1 MGFDSNRMNDGTG
14 FQPSEQGLC
23 ANGCGFYGS
32 ANQNN
37 LCSKCYSEQLNKNEK
52 AASAKVAMNKV
63 FAFSKVASSSSSSS
77 SSAEVAKP
85 AVLEEVIKVKVTNRC
100 FDCNKKVGVM
110 GFKCRC
116 GETFCGSHRYPEE
129 HKCEFDFK
137 KTGRDLISKANPV
150 VKADKVNRI

>member
-1 MGFDSNRMNDGTG
+1 MESDSNRMNDGTG

-23 ANGCGFYGS
+23 ANRCGFYGS

-37 LCSKCYSEQLNKNEK
+37 LCSKCYNEVLNKNEK
-52 AASAKVAMNKV
+52 AASAKATMDKILP
-63 FAFSKVASSSSSSS
+63 FADSSGSSS
-77 SSAEVAKP
+77 SSAEVAKL

-116 GETFCGSHRYPEE
+116 GETFCGMH
-129 HKCEFDFK
+129 
-137 KTGRDLISKANPV
+137 
-150 VKADKVNRI
+150 

>member
-1 MGFDSNRMNDGTG
+1 MGSNSNRMNDGTG

-23 ANGCGFYGS
+23 ANGYFS
-32 ANQNN
+32 F
-37 LCSKCYSEQLNKNEK
+37 
-52 AASAKVAMNKV
+52 AKVD
-63 FAFSKVASSSSSSS
+63 SSSSSS
-77 SSAEVAKP
+77 SSAEVAKS
-85 AVLEEVIKVKVTNRC
+85 AVSEEVIKVKVTNKC

-116 GETFCGSHRYPEE
+116 GETFCGMHRYPEE

-137 KTGRDLISKANPV
+137 KTGRDLIAKENPV

>member
-1 MGFDSNRMNDGTG
+1 
-14 FQPSEQGLC
+14 
-23 ANGCGFYGS
+23 
-32 ANQNN
+32 
-37 LCSKCYSEQLNKNEK
+37 
-52 AASAKVAMNKV
+52 MNKV
-63 FAFSKVASSSSSSS
+63 FTFSKVDSSSSSSS
-77 SSAEVAKP
+77 SSAAVQEVAKP

-100 FDCNKKVGVM
+100 FDCNTKVGVM

-150 VKADKVNRI
+150 VKADKVDKI

>member
-1 MGFDSNRMNDGTG
+1 MESDSNRMNDGTG

-32 ANQNN
+32 VNQNN
-37 LCSKCYSEQLNKNEK
+37 LCSKCYNEVLNKNEK
-52 AASAKVAMNKV
+52 ASSAKATMDKILP
-63 FAFSKVASSSSSSS
+63 FADSSGSSS

-116 GETFCGSHRYPEE
+116 GETFCGMHRYPEE
-129 HKCEFDFK
+129 HKSEM
-137 KTGRDLISKANPV
+137 GRF
-150 VKADKVNRI
+150 

>member
-1 MGFDSNRMNDGTG
+1 MGSDSNRMNDGTG

-23 ANGCGFYGS
+23 ANRCGFYGS

-37 LCSKCYSEQLNKNEK
+37 LCSKCYNELLNKNEK
-52 AASAKVAMNKV
+52 AASVKVAMDKFFPFAKV
-63 FAFSKVASSSSSSS
+63 DSASSSSSSV
-77 SSAEVAKP
+77 AVAKP
-85 AVLEEVIKVKVTNRC
+85 AVSEEVVKVKVTNRC

-116 GETFCGSHRYPEE
+116 GETFCGMHRYPEE

>member
-1 MGFDSNRMNDGTG
+1 MGSDSNRMNDGTG
-14 FQPSEQGLC
+14 FRPSEQGLC

-37 LCSKCYSEQLNKNEK
+37 LCSKCFNEQLNKNEK
-52 AASAKVAMNKV
+52 AASVKVAMDKFFPFAKV
-63 FAFSKVASSSSSSS
+63 DSASSSSSSV
-77 SSAEVAKP
+77 AVAKP
-85 AVLEEVIKVKVTNRC
+85 AVSVEVVKVKVTNRC

-116 GETFCGSHRYPEE
+116 GETFCGMHRYPEE

-137 KTGRDLISKANPV
+137 KTRRDLISKANPV

>member
-1 MGFDSNRMNDGTG
+1 MGSNSNRMHDGTG

-23 ANGCGFYGS
+23 ANGTPKMPS
-32 ANQNN
+32 R
-37 LCSKCYSEQLNKNEK
+37 LVLLDCSKCYNELLNINEK
-52 AASAKVAMNKV
+52 AASAKVALDR
-63 FAFSKVASSSSSSS
+63 AFSFAKADSSGSSS

-85 AVLEEVIKVKVTNRC
+85 AVSEEVTKVKVTNRC

-116 GETFCGSHRYPEE
+116 GETFCGMHRYLEE

-150 VKADKVNRI
+150 LKADKVNRI